1 MLDSNNYH
9 QHQHHRRRRCS
20 SSISTSTASETD
32 TERTVL
38 LEEVSQELE
47 CLRTN
52 NTDRHQASSSNTTTT
67 PARTTAVG
75 DEGRVFPTK
84 CHQFLKT
91 IAGNT
96 QCVDCGARNPEWAS
110 ITYGILVCTRCSG
123 RHRSYGV
130 ATSRVRSLTMDT
142 WTHTQ
147 VLRMLEG
154 GNDQLQTFY
163 DRHALGRQHHTPA
176 AAAALS
182 SSSFSSSSSSSVS
195 SETNTSSTTTTNNTI
210 VQKRYHTKAAQF
222 YRQHLGIH
230 IENMKQRPR
239 WQGRDA
245 SRSSQQRRRRQA
257 DEGRHEISATTST
270 PTPTSMYTTDNGTSL
285 QQQQP
290 QYHQPVVLVNS
301 AA

>member
-1 MLDSNNYH
+1 MLDNNNYH
-9 QHQHHRRRRCS
+9 QQQHHRRRRCS
-20 SSISTSTASETD
+20 SSISISTASE

-52 NTDRHQASSSNTTTT
+52 TERHQASSSNTTT
-67 PARTTAVG
+67 PVRTAVG

-130 ATSRVRSLTMDT
+130 ATSRIRSLTLDT

-163 DRHALGRQHHTPA
+163 DRHALGRH
-176 AAAALS
+176 S
-182 SSSFSSSSSSSVS
+182 SSLSSSSSSVA
-195 SETNTSSTTTTNNTI
+195 SEKNTSSSTTTNTI

-245 SRSSQQRRRRQA
+245 SRSQRRRRRQA
-257 DEGRHEISATTST
+257 DEGRHDIAATTSI
-270 PTPTSMYTTDNGTSL
+270 PTPASMYNTDNAAL
-285 QQQQP
+285 QQRQP